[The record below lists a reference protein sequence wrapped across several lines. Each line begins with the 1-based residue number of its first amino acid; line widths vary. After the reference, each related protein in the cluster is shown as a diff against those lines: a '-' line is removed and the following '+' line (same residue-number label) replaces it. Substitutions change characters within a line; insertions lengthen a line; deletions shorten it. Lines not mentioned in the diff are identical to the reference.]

1 VKTSNLTLGSIATG
15 RSGVSGI
22 VTQIEPVRGA
32 SPAEILVT
40 VELPNG
46 LKKRVP
52 ISSIVSWEPP
62 TPNRFKVGE
71 RVKYVG
77 DRSIKLGLPRGYQ
90 LTIESYRQVGEAIEG
105 SAIVAKTIYRLF
117 HLTTDEVEAI
127 A

>member
-1 VKTSNLTLGSIATG
+1 MTSNLVVGAIAIG
-15 RSGVSGI
+15 RSGTSGI
-22 VTQIEPVRGA
+22 VTEIESDR
-32 SPAEILVT
+32 VT
-40 VELPNG
+40 VELPDG

-52 ISSIVSWEPP
+52 ISSIASWEPP

-117 HLTTDEVEAI
+117 HLTADEVEAI